1 MQETDQKAQQNTPE
15 TPVPAEVKVEPPAS
29 KRPRELVSEFSDESL
44 DDPDQVPQPLTPASR
59 QRILLAIAVI
69 VVLGLSAILPP
80 LVNVNRYQH
89 RIAQSI
95 SASLG
100 RPVQIDSV
108 TLNLLPMPGFTLKGF
123 VVSED
128 PAFGYE
134 PVIRANTV
142 KATLRMRSL
151 WHRRVE
157 FSRIALEDPSVNLV
171 RRADG
176 KWNIEG
182 ILLQASRIPV
192 IATEEKASTT
202 AGVQRFPYIE
212 ATGARLNIKEGLEK
226 KPLSLTEAEFAVWL
240 PQQAQGQPQT
250 WHVRV
255 EARPTRT
262 DTAASDTGIFR
273 VEGTLGKADRLE
285 DVPIDLHTEWVAAP
299 LGAASWIMMGRD
311 AGVRGEMTVRAAA
324 KGTIG
329 QNAATAQ
336 LELRRLRRADFV
348 PADPLEVNLDC
359 KARATGVFRQ
369 LTGLQCGWSGVDG
382 GGVTVSGDV
391 PDTHDL
397 KSAQLQAKW
406 QEVRITSLADTLRV
420 ASSRDSSRVHA
431 SGLISGE
438 ASCCSGTVGDV
449 PGTFQIVR
457 PRVAIGD
464 SAPLV
469 DQTAPLQGQFTD
481 GGMTMTPIALNLG
494 GAEPATLTL
503 SADPVAFHMHLSGGV
518 LRSHLMALATAL
530 PQFGDGLQQALPR
543 VAAPVVTPK
552 ALETPMRVDLTATR
566 TWANAGVQSW
576 AATPHAPPAKRARR
590 RR

>member
-1 MQETDQKAQQNTPE
+1 MQETDQKAQANSPE
-15 TPVPAEVKVEPPAS
+15 APAQPNAIPTPPAPT
-29 KRPRELVSEFSDESL
+29 RPREFISEYSDESL
-44 DDPDQVPQPLTPASR
+44 DDPDQAPQPLTRASR
-59 QRILLAIAVI
+59 QRIFLAIAII

-108 TLNLLPMPGFTLKGF
+108 TLNLLPAPGFTLTGF

-134 PVIRANTV
+134 PVIRANSV

-192 IATEEKASTT
+192 IATEEKASPV

-250 WHVRV
+250 WHMRV
-255 EARPTRT
+255 EARPSRT
-262 DTAASDTGIFR
+262 DTAASDTGLFR

-285 DVPIDLHTEWVAAP
+285 DVPIDLHAEWVAAP

-311 AGVRGEMTVRAAA
+311 AGVRGEMTLRAAA

-329 QNAATAQ
+329 QNVATAR

-348 PADPLEVNLDC
+348 PADPLQVNIDC
-359 KARATGVFRQ
+359 KAAATGVFRH
-369 LTGLQCGWSGVDG
+369 LAGLQCGWSGVDG
-382 GGVTVSGDV
+382 GGLSLTGDV

-397 KSAQLQAKW
+397 KSAQLQARW
-406 QEVRITSLADTLRV
+406 QEVRIASLADTLRV
-420 ASSRDSSRVHA
+420 ASSRDSSSVHA

-438 ASCCSGTVGDV
+438 ASCCGGTVGDM
-449 PGTFQIVR
+449 PGTFQIVK

-464 SAPLV
+464 SPPLV
-469 DQTAPLQGQFTD
+469 EQAASLQGQFTD
-481 GGMTMTPIALNLG
+481 GGMTMTPIPLNLG
-494 GAEPATLTL
+494 GTEPATLTV
-503 SADPVAFHMHLSGGV
+503 SADATAFHLHLSGGA
-518 LRSHLMALATAL
+518 LRSRLMALATAL
-530 PQFGDGLQQALPR
+530 PQFGDGLQQALPP
-543 VAAPVVTPK
+543 AATPVVTPR
-552 ALETPMRVDLTATR
+552 ALETPIRVDLTATR
-566 TWANAGVQSW
+566 TWANAAVQTW
-576 AATPHAPPAKRARR
+576 AATPHAPPVKRTRR
-590 RR
+590 RH